1 MHQESYN
8 WSEKI
13 VLGLSDKLLYDLPY
27 FHHYATDYATPRSKF
42 YHLMKQNQKGPSVTQ
57 LNTHLEIEMSRIF
70 QVFKKNFYCMKI
82 LRLKGTQ
89 STTSLVEL
97 EIQ

>member
-8 WSEKI
+8 WSENI

-70 QVFKKNFYCMKI
+70 QVFKKKLLLHEDFATEGYSINHVI
-82 LRLKGTQ
+82 G
-89 STTSLVEL
+89 
-97 EIQ
+97 